1 MDRGTY
7 MGSGDA
13 GVCCGLS
20 KHGTPQT
27 LTQEKQARRAGN
39 FDEPAPS
46 LPMMFGSFNQKFVI
60 EQFRRETG
68 LSVTDS
74 EKFFRHPKHDFIGC
88 HVDGL
93 TMRDGVTCIVEAK
106 TTASWS
112 WDEIPEVY
120 IAQVQQQL
128 ACTGYEL
135 AFMPVLR
142 QGRVFEIFEIEADPM
157 YQDFVI
163 SKMVEV
169 WQHVLNDT
177 LPPALT
183 HEDIKSRYPDSDGSV
198 ALAAAE
204 DIHNANE
211 LSRVT
216 NQIKELKDQ
225 QTVLEMSLKAKM
237 KDSNEL
243 ITEEGDIIA
252 TWKNGKGRSNFDH
265 KRFKED
271 YPDLHND
278 YWKTGSSFR
287 TFRLKVR

>member
-27 LTQEKQARRAGN
+27 LTQEKQARRVGN
-39 FDEPAPS
+39 FEEPSPS
-46 LPMMFGSFNQKFVI
+46 LAMMFGSFNQQFVI
-60 EQFRRETG
+60 EQFQRETG

-74 EKFFRHPKHDFIGC
+74 EKFFRHPTHDFIGC

-93 TMRDGVTCIVEAK
+93 TMRDGVPCIVEAK
-106 TTASWS
+106 TTALY
-112 WDEIPEVY
+112 WDEIPDVY

-142 QGRVFEIFEIEADPM
+142 QGRQFEIFEIEADPM

-183 HEDIKSRYPDSDGSV
+183 HEDIKSRYPDADGSV

-204 DIHNANE
+204 DIQNANE
-211 LSRVT
+211 LASVKK
-216 NQIKELKDQ
+216 QIKELEDQ
-225 QTVLEMSLKAKM
+225 QAVLEMSLKSKM
-237 KDSNEL
+237 KESDDL

-252 TWKNGKGRSNFDH
+252 TWKNSKGRSTFDH

-271 YPDLHND
+271 HPDLHDD
-278 YWKTGSSFR
+278 YLRSGSSFR